1 MSKAFVDAFFC
12 GLRYWYLLNT
22 SPENVYLILSTMIF
36 LYYHILENKYPV
48 DTYIHVHKLELD
60 WHILPQ
66 FLREYLE
73 YQFLHID
80 T

>member
-1 MSKAFVDAFFC
+1 
-12 GLRYWYLLNT
+12 
-22 SPENVYLILSTMIF
+22 MIF

-48 DTYIHVHKLELD
+48 DTYIHVRKLELD

>member
-1 MSKAFVDAFFC
+1 
-12 GLRYWYLLNT
+12 
-22 SPENVYLILSTMIF
+22 MIF

-48 DTYIHVHKLELD
+48 DTYIHVNKLELD

-73 YQFLHID
+73 YQFYYILIHSTLYLYLQLHAWEIIID
-80 T
+80 DDCLTC

>member
-1 MSKAFVDAFFC
+1 
-12 GLRYWYLLNT
+12 
-22 SPENVYLILSTMIF
+22 MIF
-36 LYYHILENKYPV
+36 LYYHFLENKYPV

-73 YQFLHID
+73 YQFLHIY
-80 T
+80 TQYVILVLAIACMGN